1 MKGGRLIN
9 RSHGKEILTHRHLIR
24 ISFGDWHRTAIH
36 RPINQHVI
44 CYWQSSL
51 IPLQRAPQL
60 TIPSISNTISSRNE
74 RNSSGSRIGLGLTFT
89 GPFLCGSAEWTDDVV
104 NDRIPQNRQT
114 SLSSFSSSISL
125 SLPSFQSI
133 TLINRSNYYTTTYW
147 SQ

>member
-1 MKGGRLIN
+1 M
-9 RSHGKEILTHRHLIR
+9 KEIPQVPELVLDLRLL
-24 ISFGDWHRTAIH
+24 DL
-36 RPINQHVI
+36 
-44 CYWQSSL
+44 SS
-51 IPLQRAPQL
+51 
-60 TIPSISNTISSRNE
+60 S
-74 RNSSGSRIGLGLTFT
+74 
-89 GPFLCGSAEWTDDVV
+89 GSAEWTDDVV